1 MPRILTIIAALLL
14 LLSGSV
20 AAQRSNAVYLPL
32 IRNDT
37 PPTATPTA
45 TPEPQPTPVPPPP
58 TPTPM
63 PDPRAGCDPS
73 YPTLCLPTG
82 VGDTVNCSDI
92 FQRNFP
98 VLPPDPHRLDTD
110 KDGVGCESR

>member
-14 LLSGSV
+14 LLSGTV
-20 AAQRSNAVYLPL
+20 TAQRSNAVYLPL

-37 PPTATPTA
+37 PPTATATPTA
-45 TPEPQPTPVPPPP
+45 TSVPVPPATA
-58 TPTPM
+58 TPT

-92 FQRNFP
+92 PEKNFP
-98 VLPPDPHRLDTD
+98 VLQPDPHRLDAD
-110 KDGVGCESR
+110 KNGVGCESR